1 MNHFYTAFHT
11 DVGKKKK
18 TNQDSLL
25 LQGITDGS
33 SETLLAVLCDGM
45 GGISKG
51 ELASATVVR
60 YFAEWFQ
67 LKYTERGS
75 GWKDEE
81 IEEQWKQLLND
92 ANQKLLQYGA
102 KEQMDL
108 GTTATAVMITSEGR
122 YLICHVGDTRV
133 YRMGQGMEQL
143 TEDHTYIAREIK
155 RGNMTPK
162 QALTDTRRNV
172 LLQCIGIDEYLEPQI
187 LFGEFNRN
195 EELLICSDGFRHCVT
210 EREIKK
216 CLQSGISL
224 SEETIKKKLKE
235 LVDLNMDRGEADNIS
250 AICIKLK

>member
-1 MNHFYTAFHT
+1 MKHFYTAYYT

-25 LQGITDGS
+25 LQGITNGS

-60 YFAEWFQ
+60 DFAEWFQ
-67 LKYTERGS
+67 LEYTERGS

-81 IEEQWKQLLND
+81 IEEQWKHLLND

-102 KEQMDL
+102 KEQIEL
-108 GTTATAVMITSEGR
+108 GTTATAVMITSEGK

-133 YRMGQGMEQL
+133 YRMGQSIEQL

-172 LLQCIGIDEYLEPQI
+172 LLQCIGVDEYVRPQF
-187 LFGEFNRN
+187 LMGVLKRN
-195 EELLICSDGFRHCVT
+195 EELLICSDGFRHSVT
-210 EREIKK
+210 EQEIKA
-216 CLQSGISL
+216 CLQAEKFL
-224 SEETIKKKLKE
+224 SEETMKKKLKE
-235 LVDLNMDRGEADNIS
+235 LVDLNMSRGETDNIS
-250 AICIKLK
+250 AIYIKLK